1 MHPTTWHIKDGTTSG
16 ALAWIG
22 RILLRIVVEWWP
34 IMLKNRFRFMVLG
47 KNATQ
52 KRVFLR
58 KVWHTT
64 ISLEDQEGDIDI
76 SSSSWW
82 WFICAILGIKL
93 LSGLS
98 SFPVWWLLFHCLL
111 FQKSQLQ
118 DMFFKATIFNTQPEK
133 KNNRWSHPSMKNIRP
148 KPVLIQIQA
157 IEVAFHLPPLS

>member
-1 MHPTTWHIKDGTTSG
+1 
-16 ALAWIG
+16 
-22 RILLRIVVEWWP
+22 
-34 IMLKNRFRFMVLG
+34 MLKNRFRFMVLG

-98 SFPVWWLLFHCLL
+98 SFPVW
-111 FQKSQLQ
+111 
-118 DMFFKATIFNTQPEK
+118 
-133 KNNRWSHPSMKNIRP
+133 
-148 KPVLIQIQA
+148 
-157 IEVAFHLPPLS
+157 